1 MHQSSGLLCPLKHWM
16 LLFFFCIYYKFRVV
30 LLHCDFKFHY
40 LRTKDVGIFSEF
52 TDHSCIFCC
61 GCLFK
66 SLPILSF
73 AWGLCN
79 AWSMAMKSHTIW
91 HLSRILSE
99 GYMEVDPLPW
109 SLLFVLCNTPQE
121 AAGLMGCWE
130 SFLKRQRRHS
140 PRVNSLKAVGFQSPG
155 NRTSWISTWQRFLNR
170 KTYGSRKQ
178 GLEAELSPKI
188 L

>member
-1 MHQSSGLLCPLKHWM
+1 
-16 LLFFFCIYYKFRVV
+16 
-30 LLHCDFKFHY
+30 
-40 LRTKDVGIFSEF
+40 
-52 TDHSCIFCC
+52 
-61 GCLFK
+61 
-66 SLPILSF
+66 
-73 AWGLCN
+73 
-79 AWSMAMKSHTIW
+79 
-91 HLSRILSE
+91 
-99 GYMEVDPLPW
+99 MEVDPLPW
-109 SLLFVLCNTPQE
+109 NLLFVLCNTPQE

-188 L
+188 LSGFCASHSCNSAIGSVCMSWSPKKVLCGTLWIPHVQKLKARRDHISEAGVIDSDQQEEIELLFHKRSKNEHTHICMHTQRS